1 MKSFFSRTSLFSKPL
16 KKSKKTFYENIL
28 GNQSCLVS
36 SIVSK
41 LLNIY
46 FCKIPILFNCSI
58 PRLKVILP
66 HEEAVLFFEWSSKPR
81 LFYEKRARFVPF
93 SSSLFLERAAF
104 GTKKICSSALFCLK
118 SRIEKILS
126 CSPTNIEH

>member
-1 MKSFFSRTSLFSKPL
+1 MNRRSFEKSWSFFSRTSLFSKPL

-58 PRLKVILP
+58 PRLKVILS
-66 HEEAVLFFEWSSKPR
+66 HEDAVLFFEQSSKPR
-81 LFYEKRARFVPF
+81 LFYEKRASFVPF
-93 SSSLFLERAAF
+93 SRESSVRN
-104 GTKKICSSALFCLK
+104 KKNMLVGSILLK
-118 SRIEKILS
+118 EQDRKNSLLLS
-126 CSPTNIEH
+126 D